1 MPDDKPEK
9 SLSENSSPQ
18 VLPYGSWPSPIS
30 AALVAGTSRR
40 LGQPKV
46 HRGAVFWTETRPEE
60 KGRTTLVRWTAG
72 DGSKDIVPA
81 PYSVQSRVHEY
92 GGGAFAAHDET
103 CWFVNKQ
110 DQCIHVVK
118 DGSMRKLTAE
128 SSRCFADLVHDL
140 VRNRLL
146 AISEDHA
153 FPEPRTS
160 LVAIDCTDGAI
171 TTLREGGDFYSS
183 PRLSPDANKLAWL
196 EWNHPDMPWD
206 AAQLMIADVT
216 PEGGIANMQ
225 AIAGGDESSVA
236 QPVWRNN
243 DEIMFAWDDSD
254 WWNLYAW
261 RDGNVRA
268 LHPLDAEFALPH
280 WVFGMQ
286 SFGLRDANTVICAY
300 TQNGTWRVAELDLET
315 GNFKNVE
322 LPFTQIEHLHAADG
336 GVVLQ
341 AASSQQAASIVL
353 LDGSNKPQELRRA
366 ASFDLDAGFLP
377 PPEAIAFKT
386 GDDDIAHGLY
396 YAPANPEFRG
406 ERETA
411 PPLLVKVHGGPTAAT
426 SSALDMKL
434 RFWTS
439 RGFAVLDVNYRG
451 STGYGRNYRE
461 KLYGQWGIADVED
474 CVFGARELAKR
485 GLADP
490 ERLLISGS
498 SAGGFTVLAAL
509 TFHDVFAGGASYY
522 GIGDLAGAM
531 RDTAKF
537 ESRYGD
543 KLVGPLPECE
553 GEWRARSP
561 LFHAEQLKRPV
572 IFFQG
577 LDDRIVPPDQSERM
591 FDAARANGVATAYLP
606 FPGEGHGFRQAETIE
621 AALNAEYAFYCE
633 VLGIPVTEESGGS
646 ASG

>member
-1 MPDDKPEK
+1 MPDDNAKK
-9 SLSENSSPQ
+9 SLSKNSTQ
-18 VLPYGSWPSPIS
+18 RVLPYGRWPSPIS
-30 AALVAGTSRR
+30 AALVAGKSRR
-40 LGQPKV
+40 LGQPQL
-46 HRGAVFWTETRPEE
+46 HRGAIFWTETRPEE
-60 KGRTTLVRWTAG
+60 KGRTALVRWTAG
-72 DGSKDIVPA
+72 DGCKDIVPA

-92 GGGAFAAHDET
+92 GGGAFTMHDGT

-128 SSRCFADLVHDL
+128 SSRCFADLVHDP

-153 FPEPRTS
+153 FGEPRTT

-171 TTLREGGDFYSS
+171 TTLREGRDFYSS

-216 PEGGIANMQ
+216 TSGDIGNTKV
-225 AIAGGDESSVA
+225 IAGGNGSSAA
-236 QPVWRNN
+236 QPVWRN
-243 DEIMFAWDDSD
+243 DEEVLFAWDRSD
-254 WWNLYAW
+254 WWNLHAW
-261 RDGNVRA
+261 RDGNVRV

-286 SFGLRDANTVICAY
+286 SFGLRDADTIVCAY
-300 TQNGTWRVAELDLET
+300 TRDGTWRVAELDLEH
-315 GNFKNVE
+315 GNFKDIR
-322 LPFTQIEHLHAADG
+322 LPFTQIEHLQAADG

-341 AASSQQAASIVL
+341 AASAQQAASIVL
-353 LDGSNKPQELRRA
+353 LDDKNKAHELCRA
-366 ASFDLDAGFLP
+366 ASFNLDADFLP
-377 PPEAIAFKT
+377 KPEAIAFKT
-386 GDDDIAHGLY
+386 GDDDIAYGLY

-451 STGYGRNYRE
+451 STGYGRGYRE

-522 GIGDLAGAM
+522 GIGDLASAM

-553 GEWRARSP
+553 AEWRARSP
-561 LFHAEQLKRPV
+561 LFHAEQLTRPV

-591 FDAARANGVATAYLP
+591 FEAARANGVETAYLP

-621 AALNAEYAFYCE
+621 AALNAEYAFYCR
-633 VLGIPVTEESGGS
+633 VLDIPSGS